1 MEPSTWL
8 MSDPTIILAPEEYE
22 LRPRCAIAYSRPVS
36 GALAVSKLPYRDSQR
51 DGAATKKR
59 SNKPNTRERPKKRL
73 KKQPKHDVA
82 SDNEEQAK
90 ASRGSSSPD
99 YGNLKRTMQDL
110 ISRGDKL
117 RSVLPPDSS
126 DSKKQRHWE
135 KRCRKHLHLLDEH
148 LEGANHAIPSKSLRV
163 DSRSLQ
169 AFLSV
174 AQSYLQDLER
184 IQDASATEP
193 EASTTSG
200 SESTDVSDSGQDSGN
215 DSSHPSTSV
224 LKKQPSTPA
233 EEAVQ
238 EKWLSLARRSSFTA
252 PTTSPVPILPPR
264 TNEPELGRG
273 RTCIRAPG
281 PVAPLSF
288 TSYAPRPSTPKGAEG
303 HNDTPQKED
312 DPQPASSGM
321 KRKRR
326 RYPKWIGKSTT
337 PIPPPILPPSSIQK
351 MQRGDNGAV
360 PEPSTP
366 SSPIQPTGLEK

>member
-51 DGAATKKR
+51 D
-59 SNKPNTRERPKKRL
+59 L
-73 KKQPKHDVA
+73 
-82 SDNEEQAK
+82 
-90 ASRGSSSPD
+90 
-99 YGNLKRTMQDL
+99 
-110 ISRGDKL
+110 
-117 RSVLPPDSS
+117 
-126 DSKKQRHWE
+126 
-135 KRCRKHLHLLDEH
+135 EH
-148 LEGANHAIPSKSLRV
+148 LGKVQKKYL
-163 DSRSLQ
+163 
-169 AFLSV
+169 